1 MRNPSQIEFASA
13 RGDEEDRPAQRA
25 QTVET
30 AEVQSDA
37 MSAAESIKNNVS
49 GIDTN
54 LIKLL
59 EMIEI
64 QSRVKID
71 QYEELINTFKHDKKF
86 MKKLFARIK
95 YNENKRREAR
105 QAAAK
110 EREEQLNEERRL
122 KNIEKMKKKENIT
135 GDFNKKIMYRS
146 PPPPV
151 RVFKKKVIQTKEE
164 AAFLMYLGAEF
175 DLNEE

>member
-1 MRNPSQIEFASA
+1 M
-13 RGDEEDRPAQRA
+13 
-25 QTVET
+25 ET

-86 MKKLFARIK
+86 MKKLNARIK

-105 QAAAK
+105 
-110 EREEQLNEERRL
+110 
-122 KNIEKMKKKENIT
+122 
-135 GDFNKKIMYRS
+135 
-146 PPPPV
+146 
-151 RVFKKKVIQTKEE
+151 
-164 AAFLMYLGAEF
+164 
-175 DLNEE
+175 

>member
-1 MRNPSQIEFASA
+1 
-13 RGDEEDRPAQRA
+13 
-25 QTVET
+25 
-30 AEVQSDA
+30 

-49 GIDTN
+49 GIDNN

-59 EMIEI
+59 ELIEI

-122 KNIEKMKKKENIT
+122 KNIEKMKKKENIV
-135 GDFNKKIMYRS
+135 GDNNKKIMYRS

-151 RVFKKKVIQTKEE
+151 RVFKKKVVQTKEE

-175 DLNEE
+175 DLNED